1 MQQRD
6 YSVTGMIFA
15 MVALVILL
23 VSVTR
28 AGRLAS
34 LVIPQAR
41 STPPAATQAAAAATA
56 LFWQVGVSA
65 TADGMESTAMR
76 TTIRTQIPATIAN
89 QSNDY
94 YWIGSYLADGS
105 FIQVGYGV
113 SGADHTAHWFY
124 CSFTALHQEVAC
136 PLGQPNSAGPAG
148 SWHTY
153 SLALTSQTARQQWV
167 WTATM
172 DNTVIGTI
180 TTAVASTGVMT
191 PSVYAEVSAFH
202 PIPATNSLGQVEFH
216 PAIQLRNQRD
226 PRYHTPQGATVAYSQ
241 ANVCPPYGMNI
252 IQANDVVF
260 GNGLHCPPN
269 GANGW

>member
-1 MQQRD
+1 MRQRD
-6 YSVTGMIFA
+6 YSVTGTIFA
-15 MVALVILL
+15 IMALVILL
-23 VSVTR
+23 FSVTR
-28 AGRLAS
+28 VGMLAS
-34 LVIPQAR
+34 LMAPRAR
-41 STPPAATQAAAAATA
+41 TTSPSAAGAAAAPTA
-56 LFWQVGVSA
+56 LFWQVGIRA
-65 TADGMESTAMR
+65 TADGMASTAMR

-89 QSNDY
+89 QTNDY

-124 CSFTALHQEVAC
+124 CSFTAQHQEGAC
-136 PLGQPNSAGPAG
+136 PLGPPNSAGSVG

-180 TTAVASTGVMT
+180 TTDAASTGVMA

-202 PIPATNSLGQVEFH
+202 PILATNSLGQVEFH
-216 PAIQLRNQRD
+216 PAIQLRNQGD
-226 PRYHTPQGATVAYSQ
+226 QRYHTPQGATVAYSQ
-241 ANVCPPYGMNI
+241 ANVCPPYGMSI
-252 IQANDVVF
+252 IRANDVVF